1 MKKIYIILLSVMSI
15 AIFNSCEDYL
25 DIDKYVEDML
35 TLDTVFSKKNYTEEW
50 LWNTYSFLNGRGAE
64 IANKGETA
72 FSFASDEAI
81 FGDWDILCRQYQNC
95 EYSATDPLKEDR
107 WKHLYQGIRR
117 ASIFIHRVDD
127 CPELSNSE
135 REDMRAQSRFL
146 RAYFYWM
153 LIKQYGPVPI
163 MPDKGQDISLEY
175 KDLAVARNTYDEC
188 VDFICQELN
197 QAARVLP
204 VTRNAS
210 RWGQATRGIALA
222 TKAKVLL
229 YAASPLYNGN
239 TELSSLTDDE
249 GRQLI
254 SQEPSEEKWAKAA
267 AAAKE
272 VIDLGAYELLTV
284 KADATTV
291 PVPST
296 VPTANIPYPKGS
308 GGIDPFKS
316 YQYCFNGEIT
326 ASKNPE
332 LIFTRQ
338 SYASL
343 DLNDIAKHAAPRQ
356 INGWNTVAATLKQEK
371 AYLMCDGH
379 PIGRSSAEYPYQT
392 QGFTLSVSEYPYI
405 GNDVS
410 LRYANREPRFYAS
423 ISYNGAIWENESTTE
438 TQKIGLQYT
447 YYKDEPSGKRL
458 SEPNFFLRTGI
469 GVKKYYHRE
478 DSWNTGGQQ
487 KYKVEPTIRYADVL
501 LWYAEALNELTS
513 GSTYD
518 IPSYN
523 EQTTISVKREIGSA
537 DEGKGMRYGF
547 SRIRFRAGLP
557 DLEDNIYNNYQ
568 LFKTEL
574 KRERQVE
581 FFLESARYFDLRRWK
596 DAAEEENMPVMGL
609 NVDMNKS
616 DEQKQRFYEERF
628 SDMPKVFLP
637 KMYLWPIPKDELI
650 KNQKLTQNPGW
661 EK

>member
-1 MKKIYIILLSVMSI
+1 
-15 AIFNSCEDYL
+15 
-25 DIDKYVEDML
+25 
-35 TLDTVFSKKNYTEEW
+35 
-50 LWNTYSFLNGRGAE
+50 
-64 IANKGETA
+64 
-72 FSFASDEAI
+72 
-81 FGDWDILCRQYQNC
+81 
-95 EYSATDPLKEDR
+95 
-107 WKHLYQGIRR
+107 
-117 ASIFIHRVDD
+117 
-127 CPELSNSE
+127 
-135 REDMRAQSRFL
+135 
-146 RAYFYWM
+146 
-153 LIKQYGPVPI
+153 
-163 MPDKGQDISLEY
+163 
-175 KDLAVARNTYDEC
+175 
-188 VDFICQELN
+188 
-197 QAARVLP
+197 
-204 VTRNAS
+204 
-210 RWGQATRGIALA
+210 
-222 TKAKVLL
+222 
-229 YAASPLYNGN
+229 
-239 TELSSLTDDE
+239 
-249 GRQLI
+249 
-254 SQEPSEEKWAKAA
+254 
-267 AAAKE
+267 
-272 VIDLGAYELLTV
+272 
-284 KADATTV
+284 
-291 PVPST
+291 
-296 VPTANIPYPKGS
+296 
-308 GGIDPFKS
+308 
-316 YQYCFNGEIT
+316 
-326 ASKNPE
+326 
-332 LIFTRQ
+332 
-338 SYASL
+338 
-343 DLNDIAKHAAPRQ
+343 
-356 INGWNTVAATLKQEK
+356 
-371 AYLMCDGH
+371 MCDGN
-379 PIGRSSAEYPYQT
+379 PIGRSSTEYPYQT
-392 QGFTLSVSEYPYI
+392 QGFTLSVSDYPYI

-458 SEPNFFLRTGI
+458 SEPNFFLKTGI

-513 GSTYD
+513 GTTYD

-523 EQTTISVKREIGSA
+523 EQATISVKREIGSV

-547 SRIRFRAGLP
+547 SRVRFRAGLP

-581 FFLESARYFDLRRWK
+581 LFLESARYFDLRRWK